1 MTWDEPWQE
10 QVVRKADYFILA
22 RINSNDLY
30 KGASLQV
37 LKKLGGPNIPGDIQI
52 NAFYLL
58 QMCNNTGAER
68 PEFHLGIGD
77 TAYFFLKKGIT
88 GFYSIATPTS
98 GYARV
103 RNGNVG
109 ATYRHSYHQALV
121 PAIIYEPTMTA
132 IFQRYHQQPYD
143 SVAINAFVDKYLAL
157 PPTSMSRE
165 GASTFFMQ
173 HVALELVYHLQ
184 LTGKYDQLLP
194 FLHATNNF
202 HAQNSAARALTA
214 YNTPEAKQELLKS
227 LADNTLKDFTKTTI
241 ITTLVSYNPTEL
253 KPQLEE
259 LAKTASEAENGF
271 GNSERDPRSCTHLPT
286 VREALQQLVAKL

>member
-10 QVVRKADYFILA
+10 QVVKRADYFVLA

-37 LKKLGGPNIPGDIQI
+37 LKTIGGTKLPENIQI

-58 QMCNNTGAER
+58 QMCKNTGAER
-68 PEFHLGIGD
+68 PEFHLGVGD
-77 TAYFFLKKGIT
+77 TSYFFLKKSIT

-103 RNGNVG
+103 RNGNVS

-132 IFQRYHQQPYD
+132 IFQKYHQQPYD
-143 SVAINAFVDKYLAL
+143 TVAINAFVDKYLAL
-157 PPTSMSRE
+157 APTLLSKE
-165 GASTFFMQ
+165 TAATFFMQ

-184 LTGKYDQLLP
+184 LPGKYEQLLS

-202 HAQNSAARALTA
+202 HAQNSAARALAA
-214 YNTPEAKQELLKS
+214 YNTPEAKQELLKLLGDAS
-227 LADNTLKDFTKTTI
+227 LKDFTKCLA
-241 ITTLVSYNPTEL
+241 ITTLISYNPTEL

-259 LAKTASEAENGF
+259 LEKTASEAENGF
-271 GNSERDPRSCTHLPT
+271 GNSDRDPRSCTHVPT